1 MRHDPV
7 TTTTPTTLPSLLRRN
22 VATIGTR
29 PAVREKD
36 RGIWRTFTWAQYYEE
51 VRDFALGLAAHGFK
65 RGDKLSVI
73 GDNRPRLY
81 WAQLSAQSLGGIAVP
96 VFQDSIASELGY
108 VFAHAEVSVIVAED
122 QEQVDK
128 VLSLKDQLSSLKLLV
143 YDDPRG
149 MRHYDSPLLKSFE
162 EVQAAGRAFGAQHPG
177 YVDAEIDKGAPNDI
191 ALFTYTSGTTGR
203 PKGVMLS
210 HANLISAGH
219 AFLRA
224 EDVRIDDE
232 WLCYLPMAWIGDS
245 LYSTTISL
253 LVGFTCNC
261 PENVETVQRDL
272 RELGPSA
279 FLAPPRIWE
288 NMLTAIQ
295 IRTSD
300 ASRLKRRAFEFFRN
314 LAERAELSRHDGKP
328 LSLLTRLGLALGEIF
343 IYAPVRDQL
352 GLRRTRWAYT
362 GGAPLGADAYRFFR
376 SFGINLK
383 QIYGATELAGLAALQ
398 PDGEADP
405 NTVGRVCS
413 DMEVR
418 IAENGEVLIRSGGL
432 FAGYYKQPDATKDA
446 RTDDGWYR
454 TGDAGFLDPR
464 GHLVIIDRAKDVGA
478 LADGTPF
485 APQFVENKLKF
496 SPFIREAVPFG
507 DGRPYIAALVAIDL
521 ATVGKWAER
530 GNLAYTSFQDL
541 TARPEVRALIAEEIR
556 ACNATLPPSGRIRRF
571 LLVNKEFDADD
582 NEITRTRKIRRRFVA
597 EKYAAAIAA
606 LYGEAEDVELTTEI
620 TYEDGRTGKLKVRLK
635 IADVPDVA
643 AAADVAVR
651 AVPAAPAREAVHA

>member
-1 MRHDPV
+1 V
-7 TTTTPTTLPSLLRRN
+7 TPTSETTLPRLLRRN
-22 VATIGTR
+22 AASIGAR

-36 RGIWRTFTWAQYYEE
+36 RGIWRTFTWAQYYQE
-51 VRDFALGLAAHGFK
+51 VRDFALGLAAHGFN
-65 RGDKLSVI
+65 RGDRLSVI

-81 WAQLSAQSLGGIAVP
+81 WAQLSAQSLGGVAVP
-96 VFQDSIASELGY
+96 VFQDSIASELAY

-128 VLSLKDQLSSLKLLV
+128 VLSLKDQLPALKLVV

-149 MRHYDSPLLKSFE
+149 MRNYDSPLLKSFE
-162 EVQAAGRAFGAQHPG
+162 EVQAAGRAFGEQHPG
-177 YVDAEIDKGAPNDI
+177 YVDAEIDKGAPDDI
-191 ALFTYTSGTTGR
+191 ALFAYTSGTTGR

-210 HANLISAGH
+210 YANLISVGESIVAAG
-219 AFLRA
+219 
-224 EDVRIDDE
+224 DVRVDDE

-253 LVGFTCNC
+253 MVGLTCNC

-288 NMLTAIQ
+288 NMLTTIQ
-295 IRTSD
+295 LRAGD
-300 ASRLKRRAFEFFRN
+300 ASPLKRRLFEFFRN
-314 LAERAELSRHDGKP
+314 LAERAELARHDGKP
-328 LSLLTRLGLALGEIF
+328 LSLATRLGLALGEI
-343 IYAPVRDQL
+343 IVYAPVRDQL

-383 QIYGATELAGLAALQ
+383 QIYGATEVAGLASLQ

-405 NTVGRVCS
+405 NTVGRICPG
-413 DMEVR
+413 MEVR
-418 IAENGEVLIRSGGL
+418 IAENGEVLIRSPGL
-432 FAGYYKQPDATKDA
+432 FAGYYKQPDATKET
-446 RTDDGWYR
+446 RTEDGWYR

-485 APQFVENKLKF
+485 APQFIENKLKF
-496 SPFIREAVPFG
+496 SPFIREAVAFG
-507 DGRPYIAALVAIDL
+507 DGRPHVAALVAIDL

-530 GNLAYTSFQDL
+530 RGLAYTSFQDL
-541 TARPEVRALIAEEIR
+541 SARPEVRALVAEEIR
-556 ACNATLPPSGRIRRF
+556 ACNATLQPSGRIRRF

-597 EKYAAAIAA
+597 EKYAAAIAG
-606 LYGEAEDVELTTEI
+606 LYGEAEEVELITEI

-643 AAADVAVR
+643 AAAEVAER
-651 AVPAAPAREAVHA
+651 AAVAAPAREAVHA

>member
-1 MRHDPV
+1 M
-7 TTTTPTTLPSLLRRN
+7 TTPATLPQLLRRN
-22 VATIGTR
+22 ATTMASR
-29 PAVREKD
+29 PALREKD
-36 RGIWRTFTWAQYYEE
+36 RGIWRTSTWSQYYAE

-81 WAQLSAQSLGGIAVP
+81 CAQLAAQSLGGIAVP
-96 VFQDSIASELGY
+96 VFQDSIATELAY
-108 VFAHAEVSVIVAED
+108 VLDHAEVSVIVAED

-128 VLSLKDQLSSLKLLV
+128 ILSLEGKLPALKLLV

-149 MRHYDSPLLKSFE
+149 MRNYDSPLLKSFD
-162 EVQAAGRAFGAQHPG
+162 EVLAAGRTFGFERAG
-177 YVDAEIDKGAPNDI
+177 YVEAEIDKGAADDL
-191 ALFTYTSGTTGR
+191 ALFAYTSGTTGR

-210 HANLISAGH
+210 YANLINAG
-219 AFLRA
+219 ATFVQV
-224 EDVRIDDE
+224 EDVRTDDN

-272 RELGPSA
+272 RELGPSTL
-279 FLAPPRIWE
+279 LAPPRIWE

-295 IRTSD
+295 LRAAD
-300 ASRLKRRAFEFFRN
+300 ASPLKRRLFEFFRN
-314 LAERAELSRHDGKP
+314 LAERAELARHDGKP
-328 LSLLTRLGLALGEIF
+328 LSLATRLGLKLGEVLV
-343 IYAPVRDQL
+343 YAPVRDQL
-352 GLRRTRWAYT
+352 GMRRTRWAYT

-383 QIYGATELAGLAALQ
+383 QIYGATELTGLAALQ

-405 NTVGRVCS
+405 NTVGRVAPG
-413 DMEVR
+413 MEVR
-418 IAENGEVLIRSGGL
+418 IADNGEVLIRSAGL
-432 FAGYYKQPDATKDA
+432 FAGYYKQPDATKDV
-446 RTDDGWYR
+446 RTADGWYR

-485 APQFVENKLKF
+485 APQFIENKLKF
-496 SPFIREAVPFG
+496 SPFIREVVAFG
-507 DGRPYIAALVAIDL
+507 DGKPFVAALVAIDL

-530 GNLAYTSFQDL
+530 HNIAYTSFQDL
-541 TARPEVRALIAEEIR
+541 SARAEVRRLVGEEIR
-556 ACNATLPPSGRIRRF
+556 KCNATLPSAACVRRF
-571 LLVNKEFDADD
+571 LLVSKEFDPDD

-597 EKYAAAIAA
+597 ERYAAAVAA
-606 LYGEAEDVELTTEI
+606 LYGQANDVELSTEI
-620 TYEDGRTGKLKVRLK
+620 TYEDGRTGRLEVRLA
-635 IADVPDVA
+635 IADVEAP
-643 AAADVAVR
+643 
-651 AVPAAPAREAVHA
+651 PAPAVGALEPAHA